1 MAISKK
7 SLERIIIDQ
16 KKEFLLPKNYYSRS
30 VEPYLDELKLNR
42 EIIILSGIR
51 RCGKSTLLHKIRE
64 ASKANNYFCNFEDE
78 RLINFT
84 VHDFQTLY
92 ELFLQTSNPSLQ
104 NNFYFDEIQCI
115 PEWERF
121 IRRLYSIGNKIY
133 ITGSNA
139 SLFSEDLGTKLT
151 GRYIKVHIFPFSF
164 KEFISNKNIDTRELT
179 TKMLANIDHLF
190 KDFVA
195 FGGIPE
201 FSKYRQI
208 DYLRSLYESIVFK
221 DIVARYKITHPHSL
235 QRVIHYLATNCSK
248 EITYNSTKNA
258 LGIKETH
265 TVIDYCSYLENAHL
279 CFFLTRYAHSVKIQ
293 TRSPKKIYFVDH
305 AFAKSIGFHFSE
317 DRGRILENIVFME
330 LQRRRYTIYYHK
342 ETKECDFLV
351 QKNGKIIQ
359 AIQVTQDPFSD
370 LTGKTFSREIA
381 GLKEAMNLH
390 SLSSGLILTEYVNWN
405 NTLPASTTKLHNIE
419 VKSIATWLLEC

>member
-7 SLERIIIDQ
+7 LLEKVIIDQ
-16 KKEFLLPKNYYSRS
+16 KKEFVIPKDYCKRG
-30 VEPYLDELKLNR
+30 VEPYLDELMVNK

-51 RCGKSTLLHKIRE
+51 RCGKSTLLHKIRG
-64 ASKANNYFCNFEDE
+64 KNKTNNYFCNFEDE

-84 VHDFQTLY
+84 VHDFQALY
-92 ELFLQTSNPSLQ
+92 ELFLQTSNSSLQ
-104 NNFYFDEIQCI
+104 NNFYFDEIQCV

-121 IRRLYSIGNKIY
+121 IRRLYNIGNKIY

-151 GRYIKVHIFPFSF
+151 GRYINVNIFPFSF
-164 KEFISNKNIDTRELT
+164 KEFIYNKDVDTRELT
-179 TKMLANIDHLF
+179 TKMLAHIDQLF
-190 KDFVA
+190 KNFVE

-208 DYLRSLYESIVFK
+208 DYFRSLYESIVFK
-221 DIVARYKITHPHSL
+221 DIVSRYKITHPHNL

-248 EITYNSTKNA
+248 EFTYNSTKNA

-279 CFFLTRYAHSVKIQ
+279 CFFLTRYDSSIKMQI
-293 TRSPKKIYFVDH
+293 RSPRKIYFVDH

-330 LQRRRYTIYYHK
+330 LKRRRYTIYYHREK
-342 ETKECDFLV
+342 KECDFLV
-351 QKNGKIIQ
+351 QNNGRIVQ
-359 AIQVTQDPFSD
+359 AIQVTLDPFSD
-370 LTGKTFSREIA
+370 LTGKTLSREIA
-381 GLKEAMNLH
+381 GLEEAMNLH
-390 SLSSGLILTEYVNWN
+390 SLSSGLILTEYVDWN
-405 NTLPASTTKLHNIE
+405 NTSAIDKLHKIE
-419 VKSIATWLLEC
+419 VKSIATWLLGC